1 MKRKDFWKGF
11 GAALALVLVVSVAW
25 NPICRIIPWHAL
37 PFSVGMSREAKIDI
51 IQSYLDK
58 YYVDDLKEE
67 QVEEMLYAGMMAGVG
82 DRYTYYLTKE
92 NLKQYMDNSNGNFDG
107 VGIEVYST
115 QDGEVIVSSVMAG
128 QPAEAA
134 GMKAGDVII
143 GVDGQDMRGS
153 MLSDVAAKI
162 RGREGT
168 EVTIKVL
175 RRSTGETMEFTM
187 ERAKVVLESVS
198 SRMMEEKIG
207 YISISGFKENTYTQ
221 FKEALDELQ
230 KEGMKG
236 LILDLRDNPGGLVRS
251 VYEIGEELLPE
262 GTMVY
267 TLDKNENRNDLK
279 CDGEYLD
286 IPLVVLVNANS
297 ASASE
302 IFAGAV
308 KDMDRG
314 TLVGTQTFGK
324 GLVQTTRPL
333 PFNSLLKLT
342 IAKYYIPSGRLIQ
355 EIDYSHRN
363 PDGTFKHK
371 PDSLCNVFHTAHGR
385 EVRDG
390 GGITPDIKVTFPEV
404 NRLVYNIVR
413 DQWAFDYATK
423 YAAEHPTIAP
433 AGEFEITDEI
443 FNDFKKFIDPNKFQ
457 YDKLCETGVS
467 LLRKTAETEG
477 YMTDS
482 VKAEFDKLEKMLKHD
497 LNHDLDRNR
506 KEISRQ
512 LSSEIVKRYYYDA
525 GECENELKF
534 HKAMDEAVA
543 MFNKPGEYKKIL
555 RK

>member
-37 PFSVGMSREAKIDI
+37 PFTMGMSREAKIDI
-51 IQSYLDK
+51 IQSYLDQ
-58 YYVDDLKEE
+58 YYVDDLEEE

-134 GMKAGDVII
+134 GMKAGDVIV
-143 GVDGQDMRGS
+143 GVDGQDMQGS
-153 MLSDVAAKI
+153 LLSDVAAKI

-175 RRSTGETMEFTM
+175 RRSTGETLEFTM
-187 ERAKVVLESVS
+187 ERTTVVVESVLG
-198 SRMMEEKIG
+198 RMMDEKIG

-236 LILDLRDNPGGLVRS
+236 LILDLRDNPGGLVHS

-279 CDGEYLD
+279 CDEEYLD

-308 KDMDRG
+308 KDTGRG

-324 GLVQTTRPL
+324 GLVQRLFTL
-333 PFNSLLKLT
+333 PDGSGLNIT
-342 IAKYYIPSGRLIQ
+342 IQKYYTPNGTSIHGVGIEPDEVVELPADYQNTALKDIPERVDTQLQKGVEVLRN
-355 EIDYSHRN
+355 EI
-363 PDGTFKHK
+363 K
-371 PDSLCNVFHTAHGR
+371 
-385 EVRDG
+385 
-390 GGITPDIKVTFPEV
+390 
-404 NRLVYNIVR
+404 
-413 DQWAFDYATK
+413 
-423 YAAEHPTIAP
+423 
-433 AGEFEITDEI
+433 
-443 FNDFKKFIDPNKFQ
+443 
-457 YDKLCETGVS
+457 
-467 LLRKTAETEG
+467 
-477 YMTDS
+477 
-482 VKAEFDKLEKMLKHD
+482 
-497 LNHDLDRNR
+497 
-506 KEISRQ
+506 
-512 LSSEIVKRYYYDA
+512 
-525 GECENELKF
+525 
-534 HKAMDEAVA
+534 
-543 MFNKPGEYKKIL
+543 
-555 RK
+555 

>member
-324 GLVQTTRPL
+324 GLVQRLFTL
-333 PFNSLLKLT
+333 PDGSGLNIT
-342 IAKYYIPSGRLIQ
+342 IQKYYTPNGTSIHGVGIEPDEVVELPAEYQNTALKDIPESADTQLQKGMEVLRN
-355 EIDYSHRN
+355 EIR
-363 PDGTFKHK
+363 
-371 PDSLCNVFHTAHGR
+371 
-385 EVRDG
+385 
-390 GGITPDIKVTFPEV
+390 
-404 NRLVYNIVR
+404 
-413 DQWAFDYATK
+413 
-423 YAAEHPTIAP
+423 
-433 AGEFEITDEI
+433 
-443 FNDFKKFIDPNKFQ
+443 
-457 YDKLCETGVS
+457 
-467 LLRKTAETEG
+467 
-477 YMTDS
+477 
-482 VKAEFDKLEKMLKHD
+482 
-497 LNHDLDRNR
+497 
-506 KEISRQ
+506 
-512 LSSEIVKRYYYDA
+512 
-525 GECENELKF
+525 
-534 HKAMDEAVA
+534 
-543 MFNKPGEYKKIL
+543 
-555 RK
+555 

>member
-1 MKRKDFWKGF
+1 MKQKDFWKGF

-115 QDGEVIVSSVMAG
+115 QEGEVIVSSVMAG

-175 RRSTGETMEFTM
+175 RRSTGETLEFTM

-267 TLDKNENRNDLK
+267 TLDKKENRSDLK

-314 TLVGTQTFGK
+314 TLIGTQTFGK
-324 GLVQTTRPL
+324 GLVQRLFTL
-333 PFNSLLKLT
+333 PDGSGLNIT
-342 IAKYYIPSGRLIQ
+342 IQKYYTPNGTSIHGVGIEPDEVVELPAEYQNTALKDIPERADTQLQKGM
-355 EIDYSHRN
+355 
-363 PDGTFKHK
+363 
-371 PDSLCNVFHTAHGR
+371 
-385 EVRDG
+385 EV
-390 GGITPDIKVTFPEV
+390 
-404 NRLVYNIVR
+404 
-413 DQWAFDYATK
+413 
-423 YAAEHPTIAP
+423 
-433 AGEFEITDEI
+433 
-443 FNDFKKFIDPNKFQ
+443 
-457 YDKLCETGVS
+457 
-467 LLRKTAETEG
+467 LR
-477 YMTDS
+477 
-482 VKAEFDKLEKMLKHD
+482 
-497 LNHDLDRNR
+497 
-506 KEISRQ
+506 
-512 LSSEIVKRYYYDA
+512 SEIR
-525 GECENELKF
+525 
-534 HKAMDEAVA
+534 
-543 MFNKPGEYKKIL
+543 
-555 RK
+555 